1 MLFRHK
7 TMIPF
12 FCITSSILFLI
23 TGLSGSPQAVM
34 SSAPRFWTTFSSS
47 CSPSISFSKALWSK
61 TARMKMF
68 SPKLTQYQTSGSEA
82 SRPPQTLAV
91 AWPLMDRL
99 QAPPVLSA
107 DQACLWWWRWERS
120 NHTRT
125 SRLSPW
131 HPGAWPLF
139 PPEELGCHSI
149 ETPSGPAY
157 LEQLQTT
164 QNWLKPRSHS
174 SPDLITLR
182 WQQHSYLGQKGPCL
196 LLQSERSSPL
206 LADEGLIR
214 RLKFLQ
220 VYIHSF
226 VLWYLLTDLLQ
237 LDRDRWRLAQAFGD
251 ALQRPAWVYLIVELW
266 RSWQPEI

>member
-1 MLFRHK
+1 
-7 TMIPF
+7 MIPF

-47 CSPSISFSKALWSK
+47 CSPSISSLKHCEGKQQEWRCF
-61 TARMKMF
+61 T
-68 SPKLTQYQTSGSEA
+68 KLTQYQTSGSEA

-107 DQACLWWWRWERS
+107 DQACLWWWRWERR

-157 LEQLQTT
+157 LEQLQKHKNWFKTT
-164 QNWLKPRSHS
+164 
-174 SPDLITLR
+174 
-182 WQQHSYLGQKGPCL
+182 
-196 LLQSERSSPL
+196 
-206 LADEGLIR
+206 
-214 RLKFLQ
+214 
-220 VYIHSF
+220 
-226 VLWYLLTDLLQ
+226 
-237 LDRDRWRLAQAFGD
+237 
-251 ALQRPAWVYLIVELW
+251 
-266 RSWQPEI
+266 